1 MSPSNLPPNGRV
13 LWCLRRRRTDVT
25 CVLRGGSIPV
35 EVQVVHDR
43 EVVVVELFEEER
55 FAIGWARS
63 YEQRLRDQGW
73 ADSPV
78 SKAS

>member
-1 MSPSNLPPNGRV
+1 MSPSNLPPNERV

-25 CVLRGGSIPV
+25 CVLRGSIPV

-43 EVVVVELFEEER
+43 EVVVAELFEEER
-55 FAIGWARS
+55 FALGWARS
-63 YEQRLRDQGW
+63 YEQRLREQGW